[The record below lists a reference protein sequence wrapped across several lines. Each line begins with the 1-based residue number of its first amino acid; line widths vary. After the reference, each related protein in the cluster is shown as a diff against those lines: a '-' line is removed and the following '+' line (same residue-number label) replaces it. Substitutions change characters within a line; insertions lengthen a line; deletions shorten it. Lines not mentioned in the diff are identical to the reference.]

1 MSDDDTDDTE
11 DYSTAAI
18 VDPVAAAI
26 ALTDLV
32 DTLHKA
38 YKLAITDNANKARLR
53 AVVKLDRQA
62 ANAVIV
68 RDEAQAQAAA
78 IVAKIERDT
87 NALAERE
94 RALEEREAKFEASLA
109 EAHDHLRGYYNSIAE
124 ADRIIRFRILHYAG
138 QLSNFNPR
146 LQSLPDWQQIERM
159 VPNLPAG
166 LPAAPAAEVVSENVR
181 EDWTG
186 QHTFIA
192 DSSLTRT
199 VRGAA

>member
-1 MSDDDTDDTE
+1 MIDDREEADEDDGN
-11 DYSTAAI
+11 DDGGNGYAPAM

-32 DTLHKA
+32 DALHKA
-38 YKLAITDNANKARLR
+38 YKSAITDKANKARLR
-53 AVVKLDRQA
+53 AVVKLDQQA
-62 ANAVIV
+62 ANAVTV

-94 RALEEREAKFEASLA
+94 RALDEREAKIEASLA
-109 EAHDHLRGYYNSIAE
+109 EAHAHLRKFYNSIAE
-124 ADRIIRFRILHYAG
+124 EDRRIRYRIMAHANMLHG
-138 QLSNFNPR
+138 FNER
-146 LQSLPDWQQIERM
+146 LQSLPDWDSIRRM
-159 VPNLPAG
+159 VPDLSADLPA
-166 LPAAPAAEVVSENVR
+166 PPAEVVSENVR

-192 DSSLTRT
+192 D
-199 VRGAA
+199 AH